1 MVSSVESGTVG
12 LVKLALD
19 AASLRQQA
27 LANNI
32 ANLNTPGYVPFR
44 VQFEEQLA
52 GARAHYLAGSPISQ
66 SDLAGVTPILEED
79 ASSVGSTQ
87 VAIDMEV
94 AKLAQNVVHYQALVR
109 GLSKK
114 MAILSLAINEGKR

>member
-1 MVSSVESGTVG
+1 MVNPVESSTVG
-12 LVKLALD
+12 LVTLALD

-32 ANLNTPGYVPFR
+32 ANLNTPGYVPYR

-52 GARAHYLAGSPISQ
+52 SARAHYLAGTPISQ
-66 SDLAGVTPILEED
+66 SDLAGVTPALAED
-79 ASSVGSTQ
+79 AAPVGSTQ
-87 VAIDMEV
+87 VAVDMEV
-94 AKLAQNVVHYQALVR
+94 AKLAQNVVHYQALLR

-114 MAILSLAINEGKR
+114 MAILSMAINEGKR

>member
-44 VQFEEQLA
+44 VKFEEQLA
-52 GARAHYLAGSPISQ
+52 GARAHHLAGSPVSQ